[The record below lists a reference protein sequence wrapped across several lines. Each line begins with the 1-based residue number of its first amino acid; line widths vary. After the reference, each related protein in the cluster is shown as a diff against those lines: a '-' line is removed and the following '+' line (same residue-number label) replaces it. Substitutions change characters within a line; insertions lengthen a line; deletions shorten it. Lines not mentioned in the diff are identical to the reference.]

1 MNTKVAISLIAISVF
16 SSAAFAQI
24 RAVGGGHSGVGG
36 GRSSVG
42 VGSSHVFVGRGIRP
56 AFGHGFPAH
65 GFGRR
70 VLFPGYF
77 PYYPDYYD
85 EPAPAQAPA
94 PQVVVVQSPQQQA
107 QAQVPSPPEP
117 LVIEWQG
124 DHFVRMT
131 LAEKINSQGVSPDYS
146 QKNAAHPVDA
156 GKKPADQQAR
166 ELPPAVLVFRDG
178 HQEEVSNYTIINRTL
193 YTKSDFW
200 TTGSWNKQIQLTS
213 LDIPATMKLN
223 QERGLRFSLPA
234 SPNEIFVRP

>member
-1 MNTKVAISLIAISVF
+1 MKTRIAITLLTSAVCL
-16 SSAAFAQI
+16 SSASAQV
-24 RAVGGGHSGVGG
+24 RVSGGGHFSGGGHSSGMGV
-36 GRSSVG
+36 RSG
-42 VGSSHVFVGRGIRP
+42 PIFAGRGIRP
-56 AFGHGFPAH
+56 AFGHGFPSH

-77 PYYPDYYD
+77 PYYPEYYSD
-85 EPAPAQAPA
+85 EPAAAPPA

-107 QAQVPSPPEP
+107 QTQVSSPPEP

-131 LAEKINSQGVSPDYS
+131 LAEKINSQGTSPDYS
-146 QKNAAHPVDA
+146 QKNMPRPVDV

-178 HQEEVSNYTIINRTL
+178 HQEEVSNYTIINGTL

-200 TTGSWNKQIQLTS
+200 TTGSWSKQIQLTN
-213 LDIPATMKLN
+213 LDLPATTKLN
-223 QERGLRFSLPA
+223 QERGLRFNLPS

>member
-1 MNTKVAISLIAISVF
+1 MHTRLAISLLAIAICL
-16 SSAAFAQI
+16 SSASAQV
-24 RAVGGGHSGVGG
+24 RVGGGHASGIGV
-36 GRSSVG
+36 RSG
-42 VGSSHVFVGRGIRP
+42 HVFVGRGIRP
-56 AFGHGFPAH
+56 AFGHGIPAH
-65 GFGRR
+65 GFGRQ
-70 VLFPGYF
+70 VLFPGYY
-77 PYYPDYYD
+77 PYYYPDYYSD
-85 EPAPAQAPA
+85 EAPSAAPA

-146 QKNAAHPVDA
+146 QKIAPRPVDSA
-156 GKKPADQQAR
+156 KKSADQQPR

-178 HQEEVSNYTIINRTL
+178 HQEEVSNYTIIHGTL

-200 TTGSWNKQIQLTS
+200 STGSWNKQIQLAN
-213 LDIPATMKLN
+213 LDIPATVKLN

-234 SPNEIFVRP
+234 SPNEVFVRP